1 MAGIKLEAFQGL
13 VPRASKRL
21 LGPMNATIA
30 RNTKLLN
37 GEIRGFRQPLNDA
50 NLGDQVSTLRRAFRV
65 PDSPDDAWLAFT
77 SRDVDIVRSPLVNDG
92 FDRYFWA
99 GDGRPKMNTGDR
111 IKSGDDEFFLGIP
124 TPVTPPDIVP
134 PAGSDA
140 TRAYVYTFVSAYG
153 EEGPPSPPTLATGDE
168 GAWELSQ
175 MDTTVPD
182 EPSRNITHKNIYRTI
197 PGNVSTNFFFV
208 AQIDLDEP
216 DYSDSNADVDIV
228 VNNLLESTT
237 FIEPPIDMEGFV
249 VMPNGYLVGWAGKR
263 LLFSEPYRPHA
274 WPAAFEL
281 ATEFDIVG
289 LGVFGSTLVICT
301 ESQPYYGQ
309 GVSPLSFTTQKVDA
323 VEPCL
328 SRRGIVSTTAGV
340 VYPSINGLVLA
351 NSSGVNVITSD
362 ILTKEEW
369 STYMPENIYAA
380 QLGLQYIAFNSPSF
394 GFIFDPMNPMA
405 RFVEIDALSDVEGI
419 ETDRYSGN
427 VLILSNNIV
436 REWDAEGQLR
446 IQWRWQSKVYQ
457 FPKPM
462 NFGAARVNFEIG
474 ETSGAINVEGIF
486 RPYNEELFQAI
497 IDCGEEQPG
506 DPFFD
511 DVVLLAKFDGADGAT
526 SYIELARDEP
536 AVFTDDAELDT
547 AFAAAGSASALFDGV
562 DDVVSFGDNPAS
574 NDAYERLDPDNATIE
589 AFIRFNTLPA
599 VGDSYTVMVLGNDDF
614 NTFMLQI
621 RNNSGTIEM
630 RARFGIGNFPTVSLG
645 FTPTLGV
652 FYHIAAQRRF
662 NGGSPNVMVDLFF
675 NGVRLDGIVSNNA
688 EAPGTFDPIL
698 IGADS
703 TGGNPLFVKDE
714 FDGWID
720 SVRYTNGTARYPDS
734 GSTYTIPDPD
744 YLLGTVPG
752 NTSCR
757 LNTLNGG
764 TLGGN
769 PAQSAGLVGSPPFP
783 ETRQPLGGS
792 LLYPLTF
799 LALLVLSIR
808 FVVKIRDK
816 TVLDAIVNSEQII
829 RLPMGFKSDIW
840 QFELIGNTEVY
851 SIQIAETPNGLA
863 DI

>member
-21 LGPMNATIA
+21 LGPMNATTA

-50 NLGDQVSTLRRAFRV
+50 NLTGRVSTLRRAFRV
-65 PDSPDDAWLAFT
+65 PDTPDDAWIAFT
-77 SRDVDIVRSPLVNDG
+77 SREVDIVRSPLVNDG

-111 IKSGDDEFFLGIP
+111 IKNGDPEFFLGVP
-124 TPVTPPDIVP
+124 TPVAAPNVTP

-168 GAWELSQ
+168 GTWELDT

-182 EPSRNITHKNIYRTI
+182 QASRNITHKNIYRTI
-197 PGNVSTNFFFV
+197 PGNVSTSFFFV
-208 AQIDLDEP
+208 AQIDLNVSV
-216 DYSDSNADVDIV
+216 YSDANADVDIV
-228 VNNLLESTT
+228 TNNLLESTT
-237 FIEPPIDMEGFV
+237 FVEPPTTMEGFV

-281 ATEFDIVG
+281 ATEFEIVG

-369 STYMPENIYAA
+369 ATYMPENIYAA

-436 REWDAEGQLR
+436 REWDAEGQTR

-457 FPKPM
+457 FPKPL
-462 NFGAARVNFEIG
+462 NFGAARVNFELG
-474 ETSGAINVEGIF
+474 VTSGAIDVEGIF
-486 RPYNEELFQAI
+486 RPYN
-497 IDCGEEQPG
+497 
-506 DPFFD
+506 
-511 DVVLLAKFDGADGAT
+511 
-526 SYIELARDEP
+526 
-536 AVFTDDAELDT
+536 T
-547 AFAAAGSASALFDGV
+547 ALFAAINLE
-562 DDVVSFGDNPAS
+562 P
-574 NDAYERLDPDNATIE
+574 RP
-589 AFIRFNTLPA
+589 
-599 VGDSYTVMVLGNDDF
+599 
-614 NTFMLQI
+614 
-621 RNNSGTIEM
+621 
-630 RARFGIGNFPTVSLG
+630 
-645 FTPTLGV
+645 
-652 FYHIAAQRRF
+652 
-662 NGGSPNVMVDLFF
+662 
-675 NGVRLDGIVSNNA
+675 
-688 EAPGTFDPIL
+688 
-698 IGADS
+698 
-703 TGGNPLFVKDE
+703 
-714 FDGWID
+714 
-720 SVRYTNGTARYPDS
+720 
-734 GSTYTIPDPD
+734 
-744 YLLGTVPG
+744 
-752 NTSCR
+752 R

-764 TLGGN
+764 TLGGV
-769 PAQSAGLVGSPPFP
+769 PAQGAGLVGSPPQP
-783 ETRQPLGGS
+783 ETRQPLGAS
-792 LLYPLTF
+792 LLFPLTF
-799 LALLVLSIR
+799 LALLVLSVR

-816 TVLDAIVNSEQII
+816 TILDAIVNSEQVI
-829 RLPMGFKSDIW
+829 RLPMGFKSDLW

-851 SIQIAETPNGLA
+851 SVQIAETPNGLA
-863 DI
+863 AI

>member
-1 MAGIKLEAFQGL
+1 MAGIKLEGFQGL

-21 LGPMNATIA
+21 LGPMNATTA

-37 GEIRGFRQPLNDA
+37 GELRGFRDPLETA
-50 NLGDQVSTLRRAFRV
+50 NLTGQVSTLRRAFRV
-65 PDSPDDAWLAFT
+65 PDTPDDVWIAFT

-111 IKSGDDEFFLGIP
+111 IKNGDPEFFLGVP
-124 TPVTPPDIVP
+124 TPVAAPNVTPPS
-134 PAGSDA
+134 GSSA

-153 EEGPPSPPTLATGDE
+153 EEGPPSPPALVTGDE
-168 GAWELSQ
+168 GDWELDQ

-208 AQIDLDEP
+208 AQIDLNIGE
-216 DYSDSNADVDIV
+216 YTDSAGDIDVV

-237 FIEPPIDMEGFV
+237 FVEPPITMKGFV
-249 VMPNGYLVGWAGKR
+249 VMPNGYLVGWDGKR

-301 ESQPYYGQ
+301 ESQPYFGM
-309 GVSPLSFTTQKVDA
+309 GVSPASFTTQKIDA

-328 SRRGIVSTTAGV
+328 SRRGIVSTTVGV

-351 NSSGVNVITSD
+351 NASGVNVVTTD

-369 STYMPENIYAA
+369 ATYQPENLYAA

-427 VLILSNNIV
+427 VLILSNNKISD
-436 REWDAEGQLR
+436 WDAEGQLR

-457 FPKPM
+457 FPKPL
-462 NFGAARVNFEIG
+462 NFGAARVNFETG
-474 ETSGAINVEGIF
+474 VTSGAIDVEGIF
-486 RPYNEELFQAI
+486 RPYNNELFTAI
-497 IDCGEEQPG
+497 
-506 DPFFD
+506 
-511 DVVLLAKFDGADGAT
+511 
-526 SYIELARDEP
+526 
-536 AVFTDDAELDT
+536 
-547 AFAAAGSASALFDGV
+547 
-562 DDVVSFGDNPAS
+562 
-574 NDAYERLDPDNATIE
+574 
-589 AFIRFNTLPA
+589 
-599 VGDSYTVMVLGNDDF
+599 
-614 NTFMLQI
+614 
-621 RNNSGTIEM
+621 
-630 RARFGIGNFPTVSLG
+630 
-645 FTPTLGV
+645 
-652 FYHIAAQRRF
+652 
-662 NGGSPNVMVDLFF
+662 
-675 NGVRLDGIVSNNA
+675 NA
-688 EAPGTFDPIL
+688 EPEP
-698 IGADS
+698 
-703 TGGNPLFVKDE
+703 
-714 FDGWID
+714 
-720 SVRYTNGTARYPDS
+720 
-734 GSTYTIPDPD
+734 
-744 YLLGTVPG
+744 
-752 NTSCR
+752 R
-757 LNTLNGG
+757 LNTLNSG
-764 TLGGN
+764 TLGGQ
-769 PAQSAGLVGSPPFP
+769 PAHGAGLVGSPPQP

-792 LLYPLTF
+792 LLFPLTF

-816 TVLDAIVNSEQII
+816 TVLDAIVNTEQII

-851 SIQIAETPNGLA
+851 SVQIAETPNGLA
-863 DI
+863 AI